1 MAQDRR
7 YTPQYILLHNNPPLT
22 AMVQHFEALL
32 GVLTEETWGLCATLR
47 DFADPAQTTPAA
59 VSKKKAAAA
68 ARKEP
73 NYDYKEM

>member
-1 MAQDRR
+1 M
-7 YTPQYILLHNNPPLT
+7 T

-32 GVLTEETWGLCATLR
+32 EVLTEETWGLCATLR
-47 DFADPAQTTPAA
+47 DFADPAQITPAA
-59 VSKKKAAAA
+59 AVSQKKAAAA